1 MTRLQRALLTALIVA
16 VLLALAALWAGT
28 DSRDTL
34 PFYDSPLE
42 DS

>member
-1 MTRLQRALLTALIVA
+1 VKLAAAIIITLLVLALI
-16 VLLALAALWAGT
+16 WAGT
-28 DSRDTL
+28 DGRNTI